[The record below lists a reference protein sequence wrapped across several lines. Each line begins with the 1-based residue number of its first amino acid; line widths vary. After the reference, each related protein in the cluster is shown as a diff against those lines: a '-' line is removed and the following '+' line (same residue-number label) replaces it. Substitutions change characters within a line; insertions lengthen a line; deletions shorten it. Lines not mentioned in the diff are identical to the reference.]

1 MSCIS
6 YILAFALCLVFCAWH
21 SDKRYVIALY
31 NLSLY
36 FVISLKLHN
45 LSTWNSSFIREAFEF
60 LLRKDVDL
68 QLSVLKLL
76 VSKVN
81 GKELEEAL
89 EEFNDKVVNSSLIPS
104 KWKGFALE
112 ALWDGKLRN
121 EELYNETEFV
131 GPWFQKRLRPFLA
144 AVSIDILQCLQNE
157 TLGCVQYQAIVKGL
171 DLEFKKMSHS
181 TQEEVYGAFQLPYLK
196 GLNVAESAC
205 VDGLNTSTAWLRVNF
220 RNFSRHAAY
229 HDFLSL
235 NSRFNGLDVLSS
247 LTVKQRAQLS
257 ATQGTLLTPED
268 VQKLMSF
275 VTTSTVTEYIDELN
289 RQASVSL
296 KGAIRTTLLQHVL
309 AAARPIFQ
317 KADDAE
323 FVHWMDPRLAGL
335 ISGLNSTHVPLVFD
349 HLESRNCSA
358 INAVVTVLNNSIT
371 DFSNTTRQSIYHR
384 ILNMTAGSSLRCYAT
399 NTSFAIYLRETFQG
413 FAAFLNLRDL
423 ASVIPASE
431 IQKIVNTMAPAA
443 LADLLSSSDFL
454 NDNNFLTVLLK
465 NYKRRGAFIDLF
477 NKRSIVDTLPNDT
490 RMAILA
496 GVWPAVLRSDNETV
510 VDMWLSA
517 RLSRYFSFTQ
527 GNILNFSSTQ
537 NASCTAFRKIVGK
550 LSNNM
555 TAFKVSQ
562 QEIYNF
568 TKAYLTATSARP
580 RCYDASDPRTANWFA
595 AYLGRSVRYSSADDV
610 RSFIN
615 NNATVLQD
623 LAINPDNLRLL
634 NHTRIH
640 KDVAELYA
648 TALFAKNS
656 NFSLV
661 NLPDELLCFARR
673 STAIHLLSPR
683 ASLSIIARINLH
695 CGPSNTSEIKDPFT
709 TDHQLATM
717 LVAQITPFDA
727 RTLAALGQQAVG
739 LTSGQILE
747 LRAQDIADPLA
758 LQSLGQV
765 NGWDRGQSQGL
776 MNKLI
781 SSNFT
786 FDTAEAFRR
795 LGTLVP
801 GLPSHIFGNIT
812 ADTAMKMAKNANFHR
827 AIKKAPSYL
836 KRAFVD
842 KIISNSSSLND
853 ILNNVPDDLVD
864 QVPVPLLVLRDE
876 LLDLRKIN
884 EKQWSPEQAAVF
896 LVDVLNATDNY
907 ADLSAAVLRGFQCGP
922 ASRLSP
928 DKISSLVEQVRNK
941 NAALSAHQL
950 SCMAKILAA
959 KNLTANF
966 TSYPP
971 DVLLFFDFTQVQNH
985 TCKEF
990 YSLASQGNPNLL
1002 PNGSA
1007 QRTQLLNNALVCLGG
1022 VSNTLSKEQ
1031 LSSLGALVCDMDPAA
1046 ITDSDPQILENL
1058 KLCPDLA
1065 GPQKAALNTLL
1076 SRGESQDGAPL
1087 SWDLGSLQSLGSLT
1101 LYLNRTIWRSVKE
1114 DVRKAF
1120 FRSVVAGY
1128 QTQSASQKEKTM
1140 LLLKSIGSASPSSP
1154 RSKRA
1159 TEQCKSEPITASTI
1173 QDPLFIV
1180 YYDMKGQFDACL
1192 SNEVLKANL
1201 VPLLEHP
1208 LTEEY
1213 LDVMK
1218 SKLSEIFPAGIPEDQ
1233 LKLFGQLSRRYEGN
1247 EISTWRVTSGDTLS
1261 ALLDPSGGSWKASGA
1276 KQLITRYTDLGGTL
1290 TGPLLQKIGGRD
1302 LCGLDDDQINKIS
1315 SEAIG
1320 TAGKLDI
1327 SSCSQSKKDRLYAK
1341 ARDAFASQTGTS
1353 AYYPLIQPYL
1363 GGAPVKDLE
1372 HLAGS
1377 NIAMDIDTFTSLK
1390 PNELQNLS
1398 VQNVK
1403 NLLGV
1408 NLPDLNRAENHPS
1421 VTSWI
1426 QRHYQ
1431 TELDSILGIG
1441 LHGGMS
1447 EPVSMATTNSGT
1459 SATPDTST
1467 TPPATT
1473 YNVTTPHNTTS
1484 LPATTYNVTT
1494 PHNTTSLPATTYNV
1508 TIPHDTTS
1516 LPATTYNVTTPHDT
1530 TSLPATTYNVTIPHD
1545 TTSLPATTYNV
1556 TIPHDTTSLPATTY
1570 NVTTPHDTT
1579 TPPATTYNVTTP
1591 HDTTTPP
1598 ATTYNVT
1605 TPHNTTSLPATTYN
1619 VTIPHDT
1626 TSLPATTYNVT
1637 TPHDTTTPPATTY
1650 NVTTPH
1656 DTTTPPATTYNVTT
1670 PHNTTS
1676 LPATTYNVT
1685 IPHDTTSPPA
1695 TTYNVTIPHD
1705 TTSPPVTTYN
1715 VTTPHDTTT
1724 PPVTTYNV
1732 TTPHDTI
1739 SPPATTYNVTTPHD
1753 TTSPPAIITPLATIH
1768 NTTTPHNTTSLPATT
1783 YNVTTPH
1790 NTTSLPATTYN
1801 VTTPHNTTSLPATTY
1816 NVTIPHNTT
1825 SLPATT
1831 YNVTIPHNTTSPP
1844 ATTYNVTTPH
1854 DTAFPPAIITPLATI
1869 HNTTTPHNTTSLP
1882 ATTYN
1887 VTIPHNTTSLP
1898 ATTYNVTT
1906 PHDTTSLPA
1915 LVTPL
1920 ATIHNTTTSHF
1931 PTSPPATTH
1940 NITILPATIH
1950 TIISPT
1956 AIITPTSITHN
1967 TTSLPATSP
1976 PSPTHNTTFITSPK
1990 KPVTPPQP
1998 TPNSTSPSP
2007 TSPGKTA
2014 VPPAPATTMS
2024 STTMIT
2030 PKTATKKPATNTT
2043 WPPKPLPPGYII
2055 LEPVTASASKPAF
2068 RLLDALSATIGISV
2082 LSRFL

>member
-1 MSCIS
+1 MDPVKAAS
-6 YILAFALCLVFCAWH
+6 
-21 SDKRYVIALY
+21 
-31 NLSLY
+31 
-36 FVISLKLHN
+36 LHN

-196 GLNVAESAC
+196 GLNVAGSAC

-289 RQASVSL
+289 RQ
-296 KGAIRTTLLQHVL
+296 
-309 AAARPIFQ
+309 
-317 KADDAE
+317 
-323 FVHWMDPRLAGL
+323 
-335 ISGLNSTHVPLVFD
+335 
-349 HLESRNCSA
+349 
-358 INAVVTVLNNSIT
+358 
-371 DFSNTTRQSIYHR
+371 
-384 ILNMTAGSSLRCYAT
+384 
-399 NTSFAIYLRETFQG
+399 
-413 FAAFLNLRDL
+413 
-423 ASVIPASE
+423 
-431 IQKIVNTMAPAA
+431 IVNTMAPAA

-884 EKQWSPEQAAVF
+884 EKQWSPEQ
-896 LVDVLNATDNY
+896 
-907 ADLSAAVLRGFQCGP
+907 
-922 ASRLSP
+922 
-928 DKISSLVEQVRNK
+928 
-941 NAALSAHQL
+941 L

-1007 QRTQLLNNALVCLGG
+1007 QRTQLLNNALVCL
-1022 VSNTLSKEQ
+1022 
-1031 LSSLGALVCDMDPAA
+1031 
-1046 ITDSDPQILENL
+1046 
-1058 KLCPDLA
+1058 
-1065 GPQKAALNTLL
+1065 
-1076 SRGESQDGAPL
+1076 
-1087 SWDLGSLQSLGSLT
+1087 
-1101 LYLNRTIWRSVKE
+1101 

-1140 LLLKSIGSASPSSP
+1140 LLLKSIGSGSPSSP

-1180 YYDMKGQFDACL
+1180 YYDTKGQFDACL

-1218 SKLSEIFPAGIPEDQ
+1218 SKLSE
-1233 LKLFGQLSRRYEGN
+1233 
-1247 EISTWRVTSGDTLS
+1247 
-1261 ALLDPSGGSWKASGA
+1261 A

-1473 YNVTTPHNTTS
+1473 YNVTTPHDTTS
-1484 LPATTYNVTT
+1484 P
-1494 PHNTTSLPATTYNV
+1494 PATTYNV

-1516 LPATTYNVTTPHDT
+1516 PPATTYNVTTPHDTTSPPATTYNVTIPHDTTSPPATTYNVTTPHDTTSPPATTYNVTTPHDTTSPPATTYNVTTPHDTTSPPATTYNVTTPHDTTSPPATTYNVTTPHDTTSPPATTYNVTTPHDTTSPPATTYNVTTPPRHRLPRLPPPTMSPPPTTPPPRLPPPTMSPPPTTPPPRLPPPTMSPPPHDTASLPATTYNVTTPHDT
-1530 TSLPATTYNVTIPHD
+1530 ASLPATTYNVTIPHD

-1556 TIPHDTTSLPATTY
+1556 TIPHD
-1570 NVTTPHDTT
+1570 
-1579 TPPATTYNVTTP
+1579 
-1591 HDTTTPP
+1591 
-1598 ATTYNVT
+1598 
-1605 TPHNTTSLPATTYN
+1605 
-1619 VTIPHDT
+1619 
-1626 TSLPATTYNVT
+1626 
-1637 TPHDTTTPPATTY
+1637 
-1650 NVTTPH
+1650 
-1656 DTTTPPATTYNVTT
+1656 
-1670 PHNTTS
+1670 
-1676 LPATTYNVT
+1676 
-1685 IPHDTTSPPA
+1685 
-1695 TTYNVTIPHD
+1695 
-1705 TTSPPVTTYN
+1705 
-1715 VTTPHDTTT
+1715 
-1724 PPVTTYNV
+1724 
-1732 TTPHDTI
+1732 
-1739 SPPATTYNVTTPHD
+1739 
-1753 TTSPPAIITPLATIH
+1753 
-1768 NTTTPHNTTSLPATT
+1768 
-1783 YNVTTPH
+1783 
-1790 NTTSLPATTYN
+1790 
-1801 VTTPHNTTSLPATTY
+1801 
-1816 NVTIPHNTT
+1816 
-1825 SLPATT
+1825 
-1831 YNVTIPHNTTSPP
+1831 TTSPP

-2055 LEPVTASASKPAF
+2055 LEPVTGMYP
-2068 RLLDALSATIGISV
+2068 
-2082 LSRFL
+2082 

>member
-6 YILAFALCLVFCAWH
+6 YILAFALCLGLSMDPVKAASVFCAWH
-21 SDKRYVIALY
+21 SDKR
-31 NLSLY
+31 NRSLREHNQ
-36 FVISLKLHN
+36 LHN

-196 GLNVAESAC
+196 GLNVAGSAC

-229 HDFLSL
+229 HDLLSL

-384 ILNMTAGSSLRCYAT
+384 ILNVTAGSSLRCYAT

-537 NASCTAFRKIVGK
+537 NASCTVFRKIVGK

-595 AYLGRSVRYSSADDV
+595 AYLGHSIRYSSADDV

-661 NLPDELLCFARR
+661 NLPDQLLCFARR
-673 STAIHLLSPR
+673 STAVHLLSPR

-695 CGPSNTSEIKDPFT
+695 CGPSNTSELKDPFT

-801 GLPSHIFGNIT
+801 GLPSHVFSNIT

-1101 LYLNRTIWRSVKE
+1101 LYLNQTIWRSVKE

-1180 YYDMKGQFDACL
+1180 YYDTKGQFDACL

-1484 LPATTYNVTT
+1484 LPATTYNVT
-1494 PHNTTSLPATTYNV
+1494 
-1508 TIPHDTTS
+1508 
-1516 LPATTYNVTTPHDT
+1516 
-1530 TSLPATTYNVTIPHD
+1530 
-1545 TTSLPATTYNV
+1545 
-1556 TIPHDTTSLPATTY
+1556 
-1570 NVTTPHDTT
+1570 
-1579 TPPATTYNVTTP
+1579 
-1591 HDTTTPP
+1591 
-1598 ATTYNVT
+1598 
-1605 TPHNTTSLPATTYN
+1605 
-1619 VTIPHDT
+1619 
-1626 TSLPATTYNVT
+1626 
-1637 TPHDTTTPPATTY
+1637 
-1650 NVTTPH
+1650 
-1656 DTTTPPATTYNVTT
+1656 
-1670 PHNTTS
+1670 
-1676 LPATTYNVT
+1676 

-1695 TTYNVTIPHD
+1695 TTYNVTIPHN
-1705 TTSPPVTTYN
+1705 TTSLPATTYN
-1715 VTTPHDTTT
+1715 VTTPHDTASPPAIIT
-1724 PPVTTYNV
+1724 PLATIHNT
-1732 TTPHDTI
+1732 TTPHDTT

-1801 VTTPHNTTSLPATTY
+1801 VTTPHNTTTPPATTYNVTIPHNTTSPPATTYNVTTPHDTASPPAIITPLATIHNVTTPHNTTSLPATTY
-1816 NVTIPHNTT
+1816 NVTTPHNTT

-1844 ATTYNVTTPH
+1844 ATTYNV
-1854 DTAFPPAIITPLATI
+1854 
-1869 HNTTTPHNTTSLP
+1869 TTPHNTTSLP

-2043 WPPKPLPPGYII
+2043 WPPKPLPPGYIV
-2055 LEPVTASASKPAF
+2055 LEPVTASGSKPAF

>member
-6 YILAFALCLVFCAWH
+6 YILAFALCLGLSMDPVKAASVFCAWH
-21 SDKRYVIALY
+21 SDKR
-31 NLSLY
+31 NRSLREHNQ
-36 FVISLKLHN
+36 LHN

-196 GLNVAESAC
+196 GLNVAGSAC
-205 VDGLNTSTAWLRVNF
+205 VDSLNTSTAWLRVNF

-229 HDFLSL
+229 HDLLSL

-384 ILNMTAGSSLRCYAT
+384 ILNVTAGSSLRCYAT

-537 NASCTAFRKIVGK
+537 NASCTVFRKIVGK

-595 AYLGRSVRYSSADDV
+595 AYLGHSIRYSSADDV

-661 NLPDELLCFARR
+661 NLPDQLLCFARR
-673 STAIHLLSPR
+673 STAVHLLSPR

-695 CGPSNTSEIKDPFT
+695 CGPSNTSELKDPFT

-727 RTLAALGQQAVG
+727 RTLAALRQQAVG

-801 GLPSHIFGNIT
+801 GLPSHVFSNIT

-1101 LYLNRTIWRSVKE
+1101 LYLNQTIWRSVKE

-1180 YYDMKGQFDACL
+1180 YYDTKGQFDACL

-1484 LPATTYNVTT
+1484 LPATTYNVT
-1494 PHNTTSLPATTYNV
+1494 
-1508 TIPHDTTS
+1508 
-1516 LPATTYNVTTPHDT
+1516 
-1530 TSLPATTYNVTIPHD
+1530 
-1545 TTSLPATTYNV
+1545 
-1556 TIPHDTTSLPATTY
+1556 
-1570 NVTTPHDTT
+1570 
-1579 TPPATTYNVTTP
+1579 
-1591 HDTTTPP
+1591 
-1598 ATTYNVT
+1598 
-1605 TPHNTTSLPATTYN
+1605 
-1619 VTIPHDT
+1619 
-1626 TSLPATTYNVT
+1626 
-1637 TPHDTTTPPATTY
+1637 
-1650 NVTTPH
+1650 
-1656 DTTTPPATTYNVTT
+1656 
-1670 PHNTTS
+1670 
-1676 LPATTYNVT
+1676 

-1695 TTYNVTIPHD
+1695 TTYNVTIPHN
-1705 TTSPPVTTYN
+1705 TTSLPATTYN
-1715 VTTPHDTTT
+1715 VTTPHDTASPPAIIT
-1724 PPVTTYNV
+1724 PLATIHNT
-1732 TTPHDTI
+1732 TTPHDTT

-1801 VTTPHNTTSLPATTY
+1801 VTTPHNTTTPPATTYNVTIPHNTTSPPATTYNVTTPHDTASLPAIITPLATIHNVTTPHNTTSLPATTY
-1816 NVTIPHNTT
+1816 NVTTPHNTT

-1844 ATTYNVTTPH
+1844 ATTYNVTT
-1854 DTAFPPAIITPLATI
+1854 
-1869 HNTTTPHNTTSLP
+1869 
-1882 ATTYN
+1882 
-1887 VTIPHNTTSLP
+1887 PHNTTSLP

-2043 WPPKPLPPGYII
+2043 WPPKPLPPGYIV
-2055 LEPVTASASKPAF
+2055 LEPVTASGSKPAF